1 MLSTLAHYPEE
12 ELRVPAVVV
21 VVVTFAQRKRRK
33 GAGVVKAC
41 ALFNFVRALQR
52 NGNAARRDI
61 WRARWVAMAGGG
73 SRVCGDGRH
82 AS

>member
-12 ELRVPAVVV
+12 ELRVAVVV
-21 VVVTFAQRKRRK
+21 VSFAQRKRRK

-52 NGNAARRDI
+52 NGTAARRDMCG
-61 WRARWVAMAGGG
+61 VHVG
-73 SRVCGDGRH
+73 SRWQEASAGRR
-82 AS
+82 ASVVMG